1 MGVLSKIIS
10 MLWINAYNNIL
21 WIVKLLLKSTK
32 LLFSFQQLEE
42 LVLWLNC
49 SKRVEL
55 QSLKCI
61 QGNIVMFSSDVSAR
75 GMDYEGVT
83 LVLQVGLTD
92 KEQYIHRL
100 GRTARAGMEGQGIIL
115 VSPFESV
122 ILNQLSDLPIEAKS
136 DNQVQAITN
145 LPIRTNLS
153 N

>member
-55 QSLKCI
+55 RSLKCI
-61 QGNIVMFSSDVSAR
+61 QKSQPYRTKASAKFRDQGNIVMFSSDVSAR

-100 GRTARAGMEGQGIIL
+100 GRTARAGME
-115 VSPFESV
+115 
-122 ILNQLSDLPIEAKS
+122 
-136 DNQVQAITN
+136 
-145 LPIRTNLS
+145 
-153 N
+153 